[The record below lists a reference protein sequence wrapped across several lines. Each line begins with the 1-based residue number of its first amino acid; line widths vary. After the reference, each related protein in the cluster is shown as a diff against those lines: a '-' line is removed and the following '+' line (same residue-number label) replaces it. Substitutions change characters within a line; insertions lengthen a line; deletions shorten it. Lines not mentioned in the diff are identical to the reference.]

1 MHYYLVMGQIQNIS
15 IVRYKN
21 LRSVSVPILILLS
34 YYRWAKRSRLHIR
47 VLLSQILNNN
57 SITYWEYYYFF
68 II

>member
-21 LRSVSVPILILLS
+21 LRSVSVRILILLS
-34 YYRWAKRSRLHIR
+34 YYHWAKRSRLHISI
-47 VLLSQILNNN
+47 LLAQIINNY
-57 SITYWEYYYFF
+57 SIIYWKYYYFF